1 MRVSVSQNRNLFS
14 HESLGDTSARMNNL
28 DLSPRK
34 LERQRDRAC
43 AVAAGVLLLAV
54 GLCVG
59 DTISEGTLREN
70 VILKWGKPKSSM
82 QLGREET
89 LIYEGN
95 VRVMVRDGKVT
106 SIEGLGART
115 SPPLPP
121 PPSTNL
127 SRSGVLTRP
136 VTARAAPTAE
146 LARDALRGG
155 TAADQ
160 AGLQP
165 LDAGMWAT
173 VAADFQLYEV
183 REQAVKEL
191 RDIYGIDIYVPR
203 TPELNLE
210 GGKLTGSLPSPA
222 MISAA
227 AAGVKD
233 GLARYPGEFI
243 RRIGFQHLVLI
254 GDLRHKGVSAGAFVM
269 GPAGAMVAN
278 PNGLSGYHFH
288 HELFHFADYRLFG
301 RPPRSE
307 GWSKLHPD
315 AVYGSGGRQAVAQ
328 ANGDPQQ
335 LRAPRRDL
343 PGFVTKYAQSAAE
356 EDRAEVFATLM
367 ERRPLALELI
377 ANDPVI
383 AVKCRFVLDAIA
395 RIHPGMREAL
405 GY

>member
-1 MRVSVSQNRNLFS
+1 M
-14 HESLGDTSARMNNL
+14 
-28 DLSPRK
+28 
-34 LERQRDRAC
+34 
-43 AVAAGVLLLAV
+43 LAV

-59 DTISEGTLREN
+59 DTIFEGTLRGN
-70 VILKWGKPKSSM
+70 VILKWGKPKSTM
-82 QLGREET
+82 QIGREET

-106 SIEGLGART
+106 RIEGLGART
-115 SPPLPP
+115 SPPPPP

-127 SRSGVLTRP
+127 PRPSVLTRP
-136 VTARAAPTAE
+136 LTTPASPAA
-146 LARDALRGG
+146 G
-155 TAADQ
+155 Q

-173 VAADFQLYEV
+173 VAADFHLYEA

-191 RDIYGIDIYVPR
+191 RDTYGIDIYVPR

-222 MISAA
+222 MISEAA
-227 AAGVKD
+227 VGVKD
-233 GLARYPGEFI
+233 GLARYPREFVQ
-243 RRIGFQHLVLI
+243 RIGFQHLVLI
-254 GDLRHKGVSAGAFVM
+254 VDLRHKGVSPGAFVM
-269 GPAGAMVAN
+269 APAGAMVAN
-278 PNGLSGYHFH
+278 PKGLSGYHFQ

-301 RPPRSE
+301 WPPRSE
-307 GWSKLHPD
+307 GWSKLHPH
-315 AVYGSGGRQAVAQ
+315 AAYGAGGRQAVAQ
-328 ANGDPQQ
+328 AGSDPQQ

-343 PGFVTKYAQSAAE
+343 PGFVTAYAQSAAE
-356 EDRAEVFATLM
+356 EDRAEVFATLI

-383 AVKCRFVLDAIA
+383 AAKCRFVIDAIVG
-395 RIHPGMREAL
+395 IQPGLREAL